1 MSRPPRTPSAATGR
15 PSRWVALAL
24 FAGLSLGVAQPSWA
38 FLGLLSKVGKL
49 AKVGKAASVGKGG
62 AAAGAAVVGADA
74 VEGAAAAN
82 RVLPTSAEALSRA
95 SGLGKAVP
103 DEVAAMLKTPGKTLS
118 DIPDPMVNRW
128 LSASPHTQTLADA
141 NGMMIDVQRLSSGKT
156 AIGKP
161 VQTHPTAAET
171 QPVAGRALPW
181 YAIELTLRAAHLG
194 HRAAM
199 LQRASICR
207 DPAQPSSLR
216 TSAECHFAVAGNG
229 PAGG

>member
-1 MSRPPRTPSAATGR
+1 MDWNPRISAAAPGQS
-15 PSRWVALAL
+15 SRWVALAL

-38 FLGLLSKVGKL
+38 FLGLLSKA

-62 AAAGAAVVGADA
+62 AAAGAAVVGADT
-74 VEGAAAAN
+74 VEAAATAN
-82 RVLPTSAEALSRA
+82 RALPNSAEALSKA

-103 DEVAAMLKTPGKTLS
+103 DEVAAMLKTPGKTFN

-141 NGMMIDVQRLSSGKT
+141 NGMMIDAERLSQGKS

-161 VQTHPTAAET
+161 AQTHQAAA
-171 QPVAGRALPW
+171 VAKPARAVPW

-194 HRAAM
+194 HRVAM
-199 LQRASICR
+199 LQRARICR

-216 TSAECHFAVAGNG
+216 TSAECQFAVAGNG
-229 PAGG
+229 PTGG